1 MIEDVDK
8 KLDTVDSILTKTERI
23 LKKHWWMIIL
33 IIVVVL
39 GYLKYE
45 GYFGGGTAE
54 EGMVIEDSTDVSTP
68 TESAPST
75 ETSTLPASDNTSAD
89 NNGGAP
95 DSTAN

>member
-39 GYLKYE
+39 GYLKYD
-45 GYFGGGTAE
+45 GYFGGKVDEAGTA
-54 EGMVIEDSTDVSTP
+54 VEDS
-68 TESAPST
+68 SALQPQQSG
-75 ETSTLPASDNTSAD
+75 TSNNEATNIPASDNST
-89 NNGGAP
+89 GTVP
-95 DSTAN
+95 DSTSN